1 MHNEDFPKGSLFL
14 QKILIWVPIF
24 VLGSLLLYGYTMAGI
39 LMTGVLG
46 QLFTGFDYVFMTTID
61 GYEIN
66 ADIDETTTDGVL
78 TTP

>member
-1 MHNEDFPKGSLFL
+1 
-14 QKILIWVPIF
+14 
-24 VLGSLLLYGYTMAGI
+24 MAGI

-61 GYEIN
+61 GYVIS